1 MLLRGGLGEH
11 KPRRHPQHLLLWCLT
26 LATLAIVCWA
36 QPAHAYTWMIRH
48 GYAACSSCHADPSG
62 GELLSSYGRLEGD
75 VLLRMQYGEPAE
87 GDEEPDTGFLWGA
100 VDTPDNL
107 LLSGSFR
114 NLNIYEPGADDPLT
128 IIPIMMGDLYGQV
141 RADFVRAAA
150 SAGISKVKVGS
161 PHARAAQVTHGQGE
175 QYNMVSRT
183 HWLGFDLGADDN
195 YLLRL
200 GRMNLPFGVR
210 VPEHT
215 LWARE
220 ATRTDRESD
229 QQHGAALAYTG
240 ETFRGEIMGIAGN
253 FQVSPDKLRERGY
266 SLFFEY
272 LPSPEL
278 AIGASSLATF
288 ADEDRITLR
297 EDVWRQAHGLIGRAK
312 LFDSLAVYG
321 EADLL
326 LTTDTTTGYTGFV
339 QFDYELVQGLHFMVT
354 GEVLDQ
360 GLAGEETDTNQQT
373 EGRGKPRF
381 GAWGSID
388 WFFYR
393 QFELRLDAI
402 KRQSAGT
409 QLLAQLHFYL

>member
-1 MLLRGGLGEH
+1 MLRGGSGEF
-11 KPRRHPQHLLLWCLT
+11 KPRRHPQRWLVWCLT

-48 GYAACSSCHADPSG
+48 GYNGCSSCHADPSG

-75 VLLRMQYGEPAE
+75 VLLRMQYGDEADA
-87 GDEEPDTGFLWGA
+87 GEEPDTGFLWGA
-100 VDTPDNL
+100 VDTPPNL
-107 LLSGSFR
+107 LLGGGFR
-114 NLNIYEPGADDPLT
+114 NLNIYQVGAEDPFT

-141 RADFVRAAA
+141 RADFVRVAATG
-150 SAGISKVKVGS
+150 GISKVKVGS

-183 HWLGFDLGADDN
+183 HWLGFDLGENDQ

-200 GRMNLPFGVR
+200 GRINLPFGVR

-229 QQHGAALAYTG
+229 QQHGAAFAYTG
-240 ETFRGEIMGIAGN
+240 DSFRGEIMGIAGN

-272 LPSPEL
+272 FPTPDL
-278 AIGASSLATF
+278 ALGASSLATF

-297 EDVWRQAHGLIGRAK
+297 RDVLRQAHGVIGRAK
-312 LFDSLAVYG
+312 LTEWLAVYG

-326 LTTDTTTGYTGFV
+326 LTTDTTTGYTGFA
-339 QFDYELVQGLHFMVT
+339 QFDIELVQGLHFMLT
-354 GEVLDQ
+354 GEFVDQ
-360 GLAGEETDTNQQT
+360 GLAGEETEFNPKSD
-373 EGRGKPRF
+373 GRGKPRF
-381 GAWGSID
+381 GGWASID
-388 WFFYR
+388 WFFYK
-393 QFELRLDAI
+393 QFELRLDAVQ
-402 KRQSAGT
+402 RTGADT

>member
-1 MLLRGGLGEH
+1 MLLRGGLGEL
-11 KPRRHPQHLLLWCLT
+11 KPRRHSQRLLVWCLT

-75 VLLRMQYGEPAE
+75 VLLRMQYGEPT
-87 GDEEPDTGFLWGA
+87 GDEEPATGFLWGA
-100 VDTPDNL
+100 VDTPDNV

-114 NLNIYEPGADDPLT
+114 NLNIYEPGADDPFT

-141 RADFVRAAA
+141 RADFVRAAG
-150 SAGISKVKVGS
+150 SVGISKVKVGS

-200 GRMNLPFGVR
+200 GRINLPFGVR

-229 QQHGAALAYTG
+229 QQHGVALAYTG
-240 ETFRGEIMGIAGN
+240 DTLRGEIMGIAGN
-253 FQVSPDKLRERGY
+253 FQVSPDELRERGY
-266 SLFFEY
+266 SMFFEY
-272 LPSPEL
+272 LPSPEF

-297 EDVWRQAHGLIGRAK
+297 QDVWRQAHGLIGRAK
-312 LFDSLAVYG
+312 LTDSLAVYG

-326 LTTDTTTGYTGFV
+326 LTTDTTVGYTGFA
-339 QFDYELVQGLHFMVT
+339 QLDFEIVQGLHFMLT
-354 GEVLDQ
+354 GEFVDQ
-360 GLAGEETDTNQQT
+360 GLAGEETETNQQT

-381 GAWGSID
+381 GGWASID
-388 WFFYR
+388 WFFYK
-393 QFELRLDAI
+393 QLELRLDAVQ
-402 KRQSAGT
+402 RQGADT
-409 QLLAQLHFYL
+409 QILAQLHFYL